1 MRSWIFTGIDAEKRK
16 YILFKAD
23 STPIKRHT
31 KIKAIATPYDL
42 RWEKYFERRQDYM
55 LENAIWGKKRVLT
68 IWRKQGSRCPM
79 CQQRITYE
87 TGWNIH
93 HKVRKIMGG
102 GDELSNLVL
111 LHPNCHRQLHS
122 GETGSDSF
130 TGLIKA

>member
-1 MRSWIFTGIDAEKRK
+1 
-16 YILFKAD
+16 
-23 STPIKRHT
+23 
-31 KIKAIATPYDL
+31 
-42 RWEKYFERRQDYM
+42 M

-122 GETGSDSF
+122 GETGSHSF